1 MFVKKNIKVLLIVLS
16 IVFILVGIIR
26 EEQLIVLNK
35 AINV

>member
-1 MFVKKNIKVLLIVLS
+1 MYIKKYIKVILIILS
-16 IVFILVGIIR
+16 FVFIIVGIFR